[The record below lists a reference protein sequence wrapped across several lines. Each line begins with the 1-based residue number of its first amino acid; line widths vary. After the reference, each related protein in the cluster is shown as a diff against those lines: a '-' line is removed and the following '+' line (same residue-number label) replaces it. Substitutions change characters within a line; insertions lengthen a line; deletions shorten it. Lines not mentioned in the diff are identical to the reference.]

1 MNLNKLGY
9 GKFWIIMMFKSLG
22 EVYFVIIESARVTR
36 ITNKGKRDEVC
47 ESYKRK

>member
-9 GKFWIIMMFKSLG
+9 SKFWIIMMFKSLC

-36 ITNKGKRDEVC
+36 ITNKVKRDDAC
-47 ESYKRK
+47 ERNK